1 MKNCASY
8 DDEGISIC
16 NCNKVNYIYGH
27 NGSGKSTIS
36 NYLQTP
42 SLAQF
47 GDCSIEWE
55 LGTEAEVLVYNKNF
69 RLKNLQSMPG
79 VFTLGEA
86 TAEQIKHLEELKETK
101 EKRRNELLT
110 LKNNIQEKENEK
122 KRLNES
128 FEKDAWDTILKKN
141 EEVFL
146 DAFTGL
152 RGKKSLFAGKVL
164 SVYKKNLQ
172 QNHLVKN

>member
-1 MKNCASY
+1 MIKTINMKNCASY

-86 TAEQIKHLEELKETK
+86 TAEQIKHLEELKQAK
-101 EKRRNELLT
+101 EKRRNEMLT
-110 LKNNIQEKENEK
+110 LKNNIQENEYLLC
-122 KRLNES
+122 RVS
-128 FEKDAWDTILKKN
+128 
-141 EEVFL
+141 
-146 DAFTGL
+146 
-152 RGKKSLFAGKVL
+152 
-164 SVYKKNLQ
+164 Q
-172 QNHLVKN
+172 